1 MVAGRG
7 VKKFRVNKY
16 ALRIN
21 NNNNK
26 KKKTQS
32 LVNFLGVQSSNKL
45 KFNSL
50 FFQKARNIFPKG

>member
-21 NNNNK
+21 NNNK
-26 KKKTQS
+26 KKKINS
-32 LVNFLGVQSSNKL
+32 IISKL
-45 KFNSL
+45 FRGTK
-50 FFQKARNIFPKG
+50 

>member
-21 NNNNK
+21 NNNK
-26 KKKTQS
+26 KKKIIIS
-32 LVNFLGVQSSNKL
+32 KL
-45 KFNSL
+45 FRGTK
-50 FFQKARNIFPKG
+50 